1 MILLL
6 EPGGLQSI
14 TIRPKTEQESKSP
27 WGGDWDFL
35 WRLRGRLHISVSA
48 EGKKKGATEHERI
61 FLDSKAVLGGTSCL
75 QEPGQAALGTPWSS
89 LPASQPEQLAASRS
103 VPLPERHR

>member
-14 TIRPKTEQESKSP
+14 TIRPKTGSKSQNP
-27 WGGDWDFL
+27 LGGGDWDFL

-89 LPASQPEQLAASRS
+89 PPASQPEQLAASRS
-103 VPLPERHR
+103 VPLPE